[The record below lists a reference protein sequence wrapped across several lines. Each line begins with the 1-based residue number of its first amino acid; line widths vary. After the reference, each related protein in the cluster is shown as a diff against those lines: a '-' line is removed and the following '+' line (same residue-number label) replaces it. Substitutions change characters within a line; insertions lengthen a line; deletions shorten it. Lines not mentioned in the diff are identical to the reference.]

1 MIGKRLL
8 CLVCFAAAARFGIA
22 QDTPPAADSGM
33 GEYTAFRMERVGRM
47 TASFGDAVGIQ
58 EMSGGVSI
66 VLISDDP
73 SVQSLPMKAQTMRFR
88 YADGGGRPQIII
100 MEGSVDIKHP
110 QANVTSERAEWNF
123 ESGDLVF
130 TGNPV
135 MNMPGVKDLRGSKIT
150 INLKNRTLDVTDMTA
165 SEVDPNATGG
175 GATGVPSD
183 PSMLADADVSD
194 WAGFLEA
201 LKAQALSDAPSP
213 GRQIYSRLDAR
224 LQEPLRTLS
233 TEALLA
239 QKGTLIREL
248 NRVLSR
254 PGMFNREAWAGTT
267 LTGEAEAL
275 LAKGGLTPAEQ
286 FRQNRLLLEAAYPQF
301 IRAR

>member
-1 MIGKRLL
+1 MISKRLL
-8 CLVCFAAAARFGIA
+8 CALGLAAALPWAAPA
-22 QDTPPAADSGM
+22 QNAATADSGM

-47 TASFGDAVGIQ
+47 KASFGDSVGIQ
-58 EMSGGVSI
+58 EMTGGVSI

-73 SVQSLPMKAQTMRFR
+73 GVQQLPMKSQTMRFR
-88 YADGGGRPQIII
+88 YRDGDGRPHIIV
-100 MEGSVDIKHP
+100 MEGAVDIKHP

-123 ESGDLVF
+123 ETGDLVF

-175 GATGVPSD
+175 TPAGPSD
-183 PSMLADADVSD
+183 PSMLADGDVTD
-194 WAGFLEA
+194 WAGFIEA
-201 LKAQALSDAPSP
+201 LRAQAVSEAPSP

-233 TEALLA
+233 TDALLG
-239 QKGTLIREL
+239 QKATLIREL

-254 PGMFNREAWAGTT
+254 PGMFNREAWGGVAITE
-267 LTGEAEAL
+267 EAEAL
-275 LAKGGLTPAEQ
+275 LAKGSLTPAEQ

-301 IRAR
+301 VRPR